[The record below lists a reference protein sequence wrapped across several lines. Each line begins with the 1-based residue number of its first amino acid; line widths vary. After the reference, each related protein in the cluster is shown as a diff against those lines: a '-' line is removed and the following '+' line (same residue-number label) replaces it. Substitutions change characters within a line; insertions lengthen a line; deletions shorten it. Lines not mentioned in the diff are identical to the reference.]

1 MRGSQR
7 IKDTLHDCISS
18 QEYIIV
24 PKAQNIKSLL
34 NQPRRAF
41 FVIRY
46 LREMLTAINLN
57 HQFFLKANKVKEI
70 RS

>member
-7 IKDTLHDCISS
+7 IKDSLHDRIRLR
-18 QEYIIV
+18 EYIIISK
-24 PKAQNIKSLL
+24 PKHTITALH
-34 NQPRRAF
+34 QPRRAF
-41 FVIRY
+41 FVICY